1 MNCNRLKMVGTANQ
15 RVLCLTIGGLLAVYF
30 SPFNQLSGP
39 NLMRFAYPLTLLSL
53 LLLLGD
59 RLSHAE
65 SSPNIHDSPEMQV
78 MTSIHPLGLIA
89 RAVLPEEIEV
99 KTLLPASANP
109 HFFTLRPSDIVRLN
123 GSSLLF
129 WVGPDMET
137 FLPKILDN
145 SSTFAVA
152 LGDPHT
158 EEGQSND
165 KTVHQENIHDDH
177 GHQNEDSH
185 IWLDPQKSI
194 ESAQAI
200 AVAVKTRLAEDSPLR
215 PKIDSRLALFTT
227 ELNRLLEEYRPRF
240 SALEGTE
247 FYTRHDSLSRLS
259 SVFGFTLI
267 DSVSQTPE
275 KKPGLAKVISL
286 KAKMQQAK
294 SACYLS
300 ESFVMDHYGKEF
312 VAGSS
317 IKTQTLDLTGSS
329 IPLSQSGYLNFLTG
343 LLDRLLACAD
353 PAE

>member
-1 MNCNRLKMVGTANQ
+1 MVGTANQ

-30 SPFNQLSGP
+30 SPLISSP
-39 NLMRFAYPLTLLSL
+39 ARILCALPIRLHLSL

-99 KTLLPASANP
+99 KPCCLPP
-109 HFFTLRPSDIVRLN
+109 QTPLFTLRPSDIVRLN

-177 GHQNEDSH
+177 GHQNEDNH
-185 IWLDPQKSI
+185 I
-194 ESAQAI
+194 
-200 AVAVKTRLAEDSPLR
+200 
-215 PKIDSRLALFTT
+215 
-227 ELNRLLEEYRPRF
+227 
-240 SALEGTE
+240 
-247 FYTRHDSLSRLS
+247 
-259 SVFGFTLI
+259 
-267 DSVSQTPE
+267 
-275 KKPGLAKVISL
+275 
-286 KAKMQQAK
+286 
-294 SACYLS
+294 
-300 ESFVMDHYGKEF
+300 
-312 VAGSS
+312 
-317 IKTQTLDLTGSS
+317 
-329 IPLSQSGYLNFLTG
+329 
-343 LLDRLLACAD
+343 
-353 PAE
+353 